1 MEDLKDVLK
10 LIDELET
17 AISAAGNAVTQ
28 EEYERNYH
36 IVFDRLGR
44 LEERLGDSRY
54 LNGDLITEVDTRL
67 FGILSRFDTAY
78 YFVYRLNERR
88 IKDYPNLWNYAKNL
102 YSLPEYKNTTDFEA
116 LKREFFLE
124 KTENPDKILPEGPDE
139 SVWLE

>member
-116 LKREFFLE
+116 LKREYFLE

-139 SVWLE
+139 SAWLE

>member
-44 LEERLGDSRY
+44 LEEWLGDSHF
-54 LNGDLITEVDTRL
+54 LNGDVITDDDARL

-88 IKDYPNLWNYAKNL
+88 IKDYPNLWNYAKEL
-102 YSLPEYKNTTDFEA
+102 YSLPVYKNATDFEA

-139 SVWLE
+139 SAWLE